1 MAKGVNIPLTI
12 SGLREAREDLAKL
25 KEEIKKTEDVK
36 ASQKLT
42 KQYNELSTAIDDTTE
57 SLKEMNAAGELAG
70 TRFDDLNEVLFQT
83 NEEVLPLTSQIGEM
97 EDRMYQLAQANQQG
111 SKEFIT
117 LQQKVVA
124 ARKTIIE
131 TDRSIDA
138 MTENVGS
145 LGGITSAFGE
155 LGEAVFNL
163 DFKRAGVAVKGLS
176 TQFKAFGKVLLANP
190 IFLIVAIV
198 AAIVGAIIT
207 FKDKVKFLSDIF
219 EALGKVIDVVIQ
231 ALKDFLDWIGLTNF
245 AEQDLA
251 AERQKRAE
259 ENLENIKAQGDA
271 VQSQF
276 DRQIALA
283 QAEGKSTFEL
293 EKKKQEAII
302 KTAEA
307 QKAQLVVLTEQ
318 LRVQGKLTE
327 EETKKIKA
335 QRIALEETI
344 KTASNNIKILEINN
358 SKKIKEEEKKDLDT
372 RQANYEKYKSNRET
386 AARLLQDLEL
396 QLMEE
401 GTDKE
406 IASVNL
412 KYNRLIE
419 DTLSNENLL
428 QNEKEQIIKDYES
441 LRALEEGKILTEKK
455 KKDAQELAAEQ
466 AKIDAINKYQQDA
479 EQAQLDIIE
488 GFQEEAYQLL
498 LTDQEREEE
507 AIRTKYENQLSLA
520 RQFGQDT
527 AQIEEAFAKEKAAME
542 DKYRKEKLE
551 KDQAVE
557 DAKLDLASSGLSA
570 ISQLTELF
578 AGKNEKAAKR
588 AFQVQKAVSI
598 AQAVIDT
605 YKGANAIFASAA
617 ANPQSI
623 LFPAQPFIT
632 AGIAIAS
639 GIANV
644 AKIAQTKFEGSSTP
658 SASSPSA
665 PSLGG
670 GGTTSA
676 SASTPSFELFG
687 QPNEDNNVSA
697 AQAQELT
704 PTVVK
709 AVVVESDI
717 TTTQNKVSK
726 MKENAEL

>member
-12 SGLREAREDLAKL
+12 SGLREARENLEKL
-25 KEEIKKTEDVK
+25 NQEIEKTEDVK
-36 ASQKLT
+36 VSQKLT
-42 KQYNELSTAIDDTTE
+42 KQYNELSSAIDDTTE

-70 TRFDDLNEVLFQT
+70 TKFDDLNEVLFQT

-111 SKEFIT
+111 SKEFIE
-117 LQQKVVA
+117 LQKKVVS

-176 TQFKAFGKVLLANP
+176 TQFAAFGKVLLANP

-198 AAIVGAIIT
+198 AAIVVAIIT

-219 EALGKVIDVVIQ
+219 DALGKVIDVVIQ

-259 ENLENIKAQGDA
+259 QNLENIKAQGDA

-302 KTAEA
+302 ATAEA
-307 QKAQLVVLTEQ
+307 QKEQLKVLTEQ
-318 LRVQGKLTE
+318 LRIQGKLTE

-335 QRIALEETI
+335 QRIALEESI

-358 SKKIKEEEKKDLDT
+358 SKKVKEEEKKDLDT
-372 RQANYEKYKSNRET
+372 RRSNYEQYKNNRIS
-386 AARLLQDLEL
+386 AARKIQDLEL
-396 QLMEE
+396 QLMAE
-401 GTDKE
+401 GREKE
-406 IASVNL
+406 
-412 KYNRLIE
+412 
-419 DTLSNENLL
+419 LL
-428 QNEKEQIIKDYES
+428 QNEIAFER
-441 LRALEEGKILTEKK
+441 L
-455 KKDAQELAAEQ
+455 
-466 AKIDAINKYQQDA
+466 
-479 EQAQLDIIE
+479 
-488 GFQEEAYQLL
+488 
-498 LTDQEREEE
+498 REE
-507 AIRTKYENQLSLA
+507 TLEN
-520 RQFGQDT
+520 
-527 AQIEEAFAKEKAAME
+527 EKLTRE
-542 DKYRKEKLE
+542 EKLE
-551 KDQAVE
+551 LNNLYDNLEAKSKFDILANNLDQELEIRRDHEANLQELSVLRTE
-557 DAKLDLASSGLSA
+557 FEESEASKRIARDKATNQQLIANVSEYATGTVNALNSINNLANVLGENRL
-570 ISQLTELF
+570 
-578 AGKNEKAAKR
+578 KNVKEGSKAEEKIRKQMFVR
-588 AFQVQKAVSI
+588 QKALNLAMAAIDGFKAITASL
-598 AQAVIDT
+598 AQAPIAI
-605 YKGANAIFASAA
+605 GAVP
-617 ANPQSI
+617 NP
-623 LFPAQPFIT
+623 
-632 AGIAIAS
+632 AGIASLAF
-639 GIANV
+639 A
-644 AKIAQTKFEGSSTP
+644 IAQTGASIAAIAAQRFEGGGSKPSASTP
-658 SASSPSA
+658 SI
-665 PSLGG
+665 GG
-670 GGTTSA
+670 GGGGATSA